1 MFLNN
6 VRKNVK
12 ARIGVSIVLQDFASS
27 FSHFPRS
34 DGGNLAAIS
43 CIALGKLRHEAR
55 QAGYLAG
62 YISAEVGKF
71 LKPVPVIFT
80 FSERGKRVHSLQ

>member
-12 ARIGVSIVLQDFASS
+12 ARIGVSIVLQVLS
-27 FSHFPRS
+27 P
-34 DGGNLAAIS
+34 IS
-43 CIALGKLRHEAR
+43 REATVVTWLQSVVLHWENEAR